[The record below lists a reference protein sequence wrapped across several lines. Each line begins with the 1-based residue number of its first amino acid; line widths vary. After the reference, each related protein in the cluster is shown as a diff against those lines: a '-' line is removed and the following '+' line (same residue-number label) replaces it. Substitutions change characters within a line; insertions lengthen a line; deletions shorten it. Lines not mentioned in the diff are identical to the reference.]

1 MGIVSSTAGVVP
13 FQPQVGTAT
22 SILADLTLSYQLL
35 KTTSLSLTAAQAV
48 VPTTF
53 GQLQKS
59 DSIGITLAH
68 NINQLSRL
76 SFSAGFSFIPA
87 TQGNSIFTGQ
97 TGSSEFFSASVN
109 YSYQLAREW
118 RSNLSYTYRER
129 NDSSGIARSSTVLF
143 SLARDFT
150 LLGNPTAINQAEK
163 ERARER
169 ERQSIGYIFPS
180 LQ

>member
-1 MGIVSSTAGVVP
+1 
-13 FQPQVGTAT
+13 
-22 SILADLTLSYQLL
+22 
-35 KTTSLSLTAAQAV
+35 
-48 VPTTF
+48 
-53 GQLQKS
+53 
-59 DSIGITLAH
+59 
-68 NINQLSRL
+68 
-76 SFSAGFSFIPA
+76 
-87 TQGNSIFTGQ
+87 
-97 TGSSEFFSASVN
+97 VN
-109 YSYQLAREW
+109 YSYRLAREW

-169 ERQSIGYIFPS
+169 ERQNIGYIFPG